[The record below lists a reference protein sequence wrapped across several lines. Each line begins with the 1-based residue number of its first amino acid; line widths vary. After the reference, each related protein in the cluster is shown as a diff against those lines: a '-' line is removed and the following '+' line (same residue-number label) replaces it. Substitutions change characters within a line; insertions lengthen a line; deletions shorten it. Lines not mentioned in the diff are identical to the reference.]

1 MATRRCVLFLSGS
14 KPDRYRS
21 AMDSGADRVCLD
33 LEDSVAPEAKS
44 EARDAAMALVMSE
57 DWDMS
62 RSVLRIN
69 HPSTVAGAEDME
81 ALCAMASARDAP
93 PLQVMLPKVESR
105 DDLDLVKVRLEV
117 EGIPSAL
124 IPVIE
129 TARALANVE
138 EIATSG
144 SIAWMQFGGV
154 DMSASL
160 GAAMEWEPLL
170 YARSRI
176 VHAGALGGVGVMDVP
191 FLDLSDSEGLEAEA
205 IASKKLG
212 FKGKAAF
219 HPDQVP
225 IVQGVFAPSEAE
237 IQRARRVLEAA
248 DREGRAA
255 FMLDGRMVDKP
266 VVDSA
271 RRTLA
276 IVEADKR

>member
-1 MATRRCVLFLSGS
+1 MSIRRCLLFLSGS
-14 KPDRYRS
+14 KPDRYQS
-21 AMDSGADRVCLD
+21 ALDSGADLVCLD
-33 LEDSVAPEAKS
+33 LEDSVAPDGKAD
-44 EARDAAMALVMSE
+44 ARDGAMALIASG
-57 DWDMS
+57 DWHRG

-69 HPSTVAGAEDME
+69 HPSTKAGSEDME
-81 ALCAMASARDAP
+81 ALCAMAAGRDAP
-93 PLQVMLPKVESR
+93 PLQVMLPKVEST
-105 DDLDLVKVRLEV
+105 DDLDLVKVRLDV

-176 VHAGALGGVGVMDVP
+176 VHAGALGEIGVMDVP
-191 FLDLSDSEGLEAEA
+191 FLDLSNADGLEAEA

-225 IVQGVFAPSEAE
+225 IVQAVFAPTEAE
-237 IQRARRVLEAA
+237 VQRARGIIEAA
-248 DREGRAA
+248 DGDGRAA
-255 FMLDGRMVDKP
+255 FMLNGHMVDKP
-266 VVDSA
+266 VVDWA

-276 IVEADKR
+276 VAESDEG

>member
-1 MATRRCVLFLSGS
+1 
-14 KPDRYRS
+14 
-21 AMDSGADRVCLD
+21 
-33 LEDSVAPEAKS
+33 
-44 EARDAAMALVMSE
+44 MALVMSE